1 MSALS
6 VTNAA
11 QPAFT
16 DEPQEWSALARLMT
30 ASALC
35 ALASG
40 LLSAASLKIIAA
52 LAGPA
57 AIGLLSTLQQIRE
70 TALIGATA
78 NGQTALV
85 QGASALTG
93 TARREYLRTA
103 AIIFTCATALAAAAV
118 ALAAGRIAH
127 WGGLPPSS
135 ASLVG
140 WLSAAVILSSLFVYQ
155 SALLNALG
163 AARKLALLQLA
174 GPGAMALLAWPAAR
188 SGAFAFILTAAGA
201 LTVLAAGLAL
211 APYRTILAGWFKG
224 PGRAPTW
231 YAARHFCS
239 ISTVMLATGL
249 AGSAAFLAVRANILR
264 VEGLAGA
271 GEFDAAWG
279 ISMNQVS
286 LVLASLQT
294 HYLPALARVSS
305 PEQRRAQ
312 ITRVLTLAAPAS
324 ALAIAVIACA
334 KPFWLT
340 LFYSAQFHPAAHYLR
355 WTLLGDYLKVSSW
368 ILSLPILAYADM
380 RVFLF
385 SDLAAAASFWGFA
398 TALARFRTPAE
409 AASIAFVLM
418 HALHLAIGAAY
429 VRCRCGFRWRPLL
442 SAVWLAGLAL
452 VAGVSLWNWN
462 A

>member
-1 MSALS
+1 MSAIP

-16 DEPQEWSALARLMT
+16 GKPQEWSALARIMT

-78 NGQTALV
+78 NGQAAVV
-85 QGASALTG
+85 QGASVLTG
-93 TARREYLRTA
+93 IARREYLRTA
-103 AIIFTCATALAAAAV
+103 AIIFTGATALAATV
-118 ALAAGRIAH
+118 LALFPGFLAR

-135 ASLVG
+135 ASLLR
-140 WLSAAVILSSLFVYQ
+140 WLSAVVILSSWFVFQ
-155 SALLNALG
+155 SAVLNALG
-163 AARKLALLQLA
+163 AARRLALLQLA

-188 SGAFAFILTAAGA
+188 GGAFVLLLAASSG
-201 LTVLAAGLAL
+201 LTVLAGCFAL
-211 APYRTILAGWFKG
+211 RSYLPTLAGWLRG
-224 PGRAPTW
+224 AGRPTW
-231 YAARHFCS
+231 AAARHFFS
-239 ISTVMLATGL
+239 ISAVMLATGL

-271 GEFDAAWG
+271 GQFDAAWN

-294 HYLPALARVSS
+294 HYLPALARASN
-305 PEQRRAQ
+305 PEQRRAE

-324 ALAIAVIACA
+324 ALVIAVIAYA

-340 LFYSAQFHPAAHYLR
+340 LFYAAQFHPAAHYLR
-355 WTLLGDYLKVSSW
+355 WTLAGDYLKVSSW
-368 ILSLPILAYADM
+368 ILSLPILACADM
-380 RVFLF
+380 RVFLLA
-385 SDLAAAASFWGFA
+385 DLAASAAFLGCSA
-398 TALARFRTPAE
+398 ALTRVRTPSE
-409 AASIAFVLM
+409 SASIAFVLM

-429 VRCRCGFRWRPLL
+429 VRVRHGFRWRPLL
-442 SAVWLAGLAL
+442 SAVWFAGLAL